1 MQFRYKLMFYQIIC
15 HGFSGGDTNIQESYF
30 RLSFIMVNVA
40 DLDVYL
46 MCYIMFIFY
55 IDRDDMVL
63 EKEANRSSGADDY
76 QSIFELMYFYFRKE
90 QRGTTQAL
98 HGIVL

>member
-1 MQFRYKLMFYQIIC
+1 
-15 HGFSGGDTNIQESYF
+15 
-30 RLSFIMVNVA
+30 MVNVA
-40 DLDVYL
+40 DFDVYL

-76 QSIFELMYFYFRKE
+76 
-90 QRGTTQAL
+90 
-98 HGIVL
+98 